1 MKKYLYHGFLHK
13 YKNVYIFI
21 GILILAG
28 FFMGIFLSRYIDSSD
43 IHSLSSYLTTVNQYE
58 DTYTAFVSQFFTG
71 ILFIL
76 LVFFLGT
83 SIIGIPFIAFI
94 IFTKGLQIGFSC
106 ALFLASYQL
115 KGIVGIIMTL
125 APQVLLDL
133 LSTCLIAASAIQLSM
148 YLIYSTSNRDRL
160 NFKMLTNSILND
172 LCICFIIVFL
182 AAYVKS
188 TLVEELIKLFN
199 LI

>member
-1 MKKYLYHGFLHK
+1 MKKYLYHGFLRK

-21 GILILAG
+21 GILILFG
-28 FFMGIFLSRYIDSSD
+28 FLMGIFLSRFIDNND
-43 IHSLSSYLTTVNQYE
+43 IHSLSAYLTTINQIE
-58 DTYTAFVSQFFTG
+58 DAYTAFVSQFFTG
-71 ILFIL
+71 ILFVL

-133 LSTCLIAASAIQLSM
+133 VSTCLIAASAIQLSM

-160 NFKMLTNSILND
+160 NFKTLTNSILND
-172 LCICFIIVFL
+172 LCICFLFVLI
-182 AAYVKS
+182 AAYAKS
-188 TLVEELIKLFN
+188 TLLVELIKLFN

>member
-21 GILILAG
+21 GVLILSG
-28 FFMGIFLSRYIDSSD
+28 FFMGVFLSRYINSSD
-43 IHSLSSYLTTVNQYE
+43 IHSLSSYLTTVQQSE
-58 DTYTAFVSQFFTG
+58 DTYTTFVSQFFTG

-83 SIIGIPFIAFI
+83 SIIGIPVIAFI

-115 KGIVGIIMTL
+115 KGIAGIVMTL

-160 NFKMLTNSILND
+160 NFKLLTNSILND
-172 LCICFIIVFL
+172 LCICFVFVL
-182 AAYVKS
+182 IAAYVKS
-188 TLVEELIKLFN
+188 TLVIELIKLFN

>member
-1 MKKYLYHGFLHK
+1 MKKYLYHGFLNK

-21 GILILAG
+21 GILILFG
-28 FFMGIFLSRYIDSSD
+28 FFMGIFLSRFIDNSD
-43 IHSLSSYLTTVNQYE
+43 IHSLSAYLTTIDQSA
-58 DTYTAFVSQFFTG
+58 DTYTSFVNQFFTG
-71 ILFIL
+71 ILFVL

-83 SIIGIPFIAFI
+83 SIIGIPVIAFI

-148 YLIYSTSNRDRL
+148 YLIYSSSNRDRL
-160 NFKMLTNSILND
+160 NFKLLTNSILND
-172 LCICFIIVFL
+172 LCICFVFVLIAAL
-182 AAYVKS
+182 AKS
-188 TLVEELIKLFN
+188 TLLVELIKLFN